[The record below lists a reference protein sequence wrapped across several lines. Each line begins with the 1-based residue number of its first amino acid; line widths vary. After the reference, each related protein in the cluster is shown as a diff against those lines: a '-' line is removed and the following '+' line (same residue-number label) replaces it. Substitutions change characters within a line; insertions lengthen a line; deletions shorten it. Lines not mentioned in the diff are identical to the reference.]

1 MFGTERF
8 LSGFESGNLAAS
20 ISTVRFKVKFQQGSA
35 YQRQKK
41 MHAINYDNPIPSLHT
56 YQGEYHG
63 ESEEGPLLG
72 LPEAH
77 PADVPVGRLHVR
89 VGERRV
95 VRAPRGPVAGPGQLQ
110 LSGIQ
115 LQGEGLA

>member
-1 MFGTERF
+1 MKPRTPSPR
-8 LSGFESGNLAAS
+8 LKP
-20 ISTVRFKVKFQQGSA
+20 ISVQQ
-35 YQRQKK
+35 K
-41 MHAINYDNPIPSLHT
+41 LVT

-72 LPEAH
+72 LPEAQ
-77 PADVPVGRLHVR
+77 PANVPVGRLHVR

-110 LSGIQ
+110 LGRVQLEGIW
-115 LQGEGLA
+115 EHIIKIEIISPV